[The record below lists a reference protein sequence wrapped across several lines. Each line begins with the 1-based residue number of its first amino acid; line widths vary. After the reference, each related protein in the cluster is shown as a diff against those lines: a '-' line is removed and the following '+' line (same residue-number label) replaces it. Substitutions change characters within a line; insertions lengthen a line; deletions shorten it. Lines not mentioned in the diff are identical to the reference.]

1 MKKNFLSKGIGALA
15 LSLSAFTYASC
26 LSDGDDTI
34 ILESGNSLGIPS
46 DANAGENPVVEEPT
60 TTLPNAQCTVT
71 SEDGYAV
78 MHVDMTGVWDA
89 DNGDWLTLYG
99 TGMKGQNIW
108 LSVDGEPKGI
118 DVYNNSQDQGRTIMA
133 DLVFLVD
140 NSGSMGDEAEG
151 IARDILSWSKNLS
164 SSSLDLRLGCVGYG
178 RNVGANNYAYL
189 HSNYGVSGALNL
201 TDYSTLDKYLND
213 RSASGINRTV
223 GYYGEDA
230 EQLKSTASLSK
241 YSQAGG
247 ECGIQA
253 LRFADENFKFRKG
266 ANRIYVNFTDDANY
280 HGNSAEL
287 SVDYLKTVAWNPA
300 KGTIH
305 TVFSGDRGFVS
316 GRSYG
321 EVPWLMSEYTGGS
334 MQIVKGDFSDASLS
348 TLPVTGA
355 MQNSYIIRFTN
366 IEKYMDGQP
375 HMVKITVV
383 SADGKV
389 RAEKVFSVIF
399 A

>member
-140 NSGSMGDEAEG
+140 NSGSMSEEADA
-151 IARDILSWSKNLS
+151 IAAGMKDWSAKLAAS
-164 SSSLDLRLGCVGYG
+164 GLDVRFGSVGYG
-178 RNVGANNYAYL
+178 DSYHAVD
-189 HSNYGVSGALNL
+189 GALNL
-201 TDYSTLDKYLND
+201 TTTEALQTYLN
-213 RSASGINRTV
+213 RSSGISRTY
-223 GYYGEDA
+223 GYGGEDA
-230 EQLKSTASLSK
+230 QRLQSVAEGGK
-241 YSQAGG
+241 YENGTYN
-247 ECGIQA
+247 ECGMVA
-253 LRFADENFKFRKG
+253 LHYAHDNFKFRNG
-266 ANRIYVNFTDDANY
+266 ANRIYVNFTDEPNQPY
-280 HGNSAEL
+280 NIKKW
-287 SVDYLKTVAWNPA
+287 SVEYLNPNVNPNNWNPA
-300 KGTIH
+300 NGTIH
-305 TVFSGDRGFVS
+305 TVYSENPTAYTWKYLQS
-316 GRSYG
+316 
-321 EVPWLMSEYTGGS
+321 EKPWLMSEYTGGS
-334 MQIVKGDFSDASLS
+334 IIYTDRDFTGVTLDD
-348 TLPVTGA
+348 LPVTGA

>member
-60 TTLPNAQCTVT
+60 TTLPNAQCTVI

-140 NSGSMGDEAEG
+140 NSGSMSEEADA
-151 IARDILSWSKNLS
+151 IAAGMKDWSAKLAASGLDIRFGS
-164 SSSLDLRLGCVGYG
+164 VGYG
-178 RNVGANNYAYL
+178 DSRHAID
-189 HSNYGVSGALNL
+189 GALNL
-201 TDYSTLDKYLND
+201 TTTETLQEYLN
-213 RSASGINRTV
+213 RSSGTSRTY
-223 GYYGEDA
+223 GYGGEDA
-230 EQLKSTASLSK
+230 LNLQSIAE
-241 YSQAGG
+241 GG
-247 ECGIQA
+247 QYENGSYNECGMVA
-253 LRFADENFKFRKG
+253 LHYANDNFKFRNG
-266 ANRIYVNFTDDANY
+266 ANRIYVNFTDEPNQPY
-280 HGNSAEL
+280 RISKW
-287 SVDYLKTVAWNPA
+287 SVEYLNPNVNPNNWNPA
-300 KGTIH
+300 NGTIH
-305 TVFSGDRGFVS
+305 TVYSETPTAYS
-316 GRSYG
+316 WSTLIS
-321 EVPWLMSEYTGGS
+321 EKPWLMSEYTGGS
-334 MQIVKGDFSDASLS
+334 IIYTDRYFTNVTLDD
-348 TLPVTGA
+348 LPVTGA

-375 HMVKITVV
+375 HTVKITVV

-389 RAEKVFSVIF
+389 QAEKVFSVIF